1 MGTPEDL
8 HRLAAGT
15 LLPGFAGT
23 TLPPWIEQEYAAGL
37 GAVCLYGTNV
47 AGPEQLSSLTADLH
61 DTCPGLVVALDE
73 EGGDV
78 TRLHYRTGSPE
89 PGNALLGRL
98 DRPELTRDSAARI
111 GARLAPYGITL
122 DLAPV
127 VDVNSAPDNPVIGV
141 RSFGADPDLVARH
154 TVAWVEGLQGTGV
167 AACAKHFP
175 GHGDT
180 VADSHLTLPVVD
192 APRDVLEVRELEP
205 FRAAVAAGVAS
216 IMTSHIVVRAIDPDR
231 PATFS
236 PAVLGMLR
244 RDLGFE
250 GVIVSDALDMAGAS
264 GVTGVPEAAVQ
275 ALIAGCDLLCLG
287 ADTTHDAYLE
297 VVAAVVGAV
306 AAGRLPRER
315 LADAASRVRTLPTR
329 VIPPSTA
336 SAPPPTRVI
345 PSSTASTPTTAPT
358 PTRVIPSS
366 TAELGT
372 TGSLEEGFE
381 IGVAARAWLAAP
393 EPAAIVQVDS
403 ETNQA
408 VGEVPWGPATAGST
422 VSAETVRPGAK
433 VAVVGRSLTVGHPA
447 WALADRLRAAGHRV
461 ITVECGW
468 PRGGADLTTFGA
480 SKAVGMALSALLL
493 ARAD

>member
-1 MGTPEDL
+1 MASHDDL
-8 HRLAAGT
+8 RRIAAGT

-23 TLPPWIEQEYAAGL
+23 TLPGWVEQEYAAGL
-37 GAVCLYGTNV
+37 RAVCLYGANV
-47 AGPEQLSSLTADLH
+47 AGPQQLSDLC
-61 DTCPGLVVALDE
+61 DELRGLGDDLVVAIDE

-78 TRLHYRTGSPE
+78 TRLHYLTGSPE
-89 PGNALLGRL
+89 PGNALLGRF

-111 GARLAPYGITL
+111 GAGLAPYGITL
-122 DLAPV
+122 DVAPV

-141 RSFGADPDLVARH
+141 RSFGADPDLVGRH
-154 TVAWVEGLQGTGV
+154 TAAWVEGLQGTGV

-192 APRDVLEVRELEP
+192 APRDVLEVRELVP
-205 FRAAVAAGVAS
+205 FRAAIEAGVAS

-236 PAVLGMLR
+236 PAVLGLLR

-264 GVTGVPEAAVQ
+264 GRTGIPEAAVR
-275 ALIAGCDLLCLG
+275 AVAAGCDLLCLG
-287 ADTTHDAYLE
+287 SATTQGAYRE
-297 VVAAVVGAV
+297 VVAALVDAV
-306 AAGRLPRER
+306 ASGRLPRER
-315 LADAASRVRTLPTR
+315 LADAASRVRSLPTR
-329 VIPPSTA
+329 VS
-336 SAPPPTRVI
+336 
-345 PSSTASTPTTAPT
+345 
-358 PTRVIPSS
+358 PSS
-366 TAELGT
+366 TAERWT

-381 IGVAARAWLAAP
+381 VGPAARAWLVAA

-408 VGEVPWGPATAGST
+408 VGDVPWGPATAGTT
-422 VSAETVRPGAK
+422 VPADAIPAGAK
-433 VAVVGRSLTVGHPA
+433 VAVVGRGLTTGHPV
-447 WALADRLRAAGHRV
+447 WALAVRLRAAGHRV

-468 PRGGADLTTFGA
+468 PPGGADLTTFGA
-480 SKAVGMALSALLL
+480 SRAVGMALSSLLL
-493 ARAD
+493 SRADP